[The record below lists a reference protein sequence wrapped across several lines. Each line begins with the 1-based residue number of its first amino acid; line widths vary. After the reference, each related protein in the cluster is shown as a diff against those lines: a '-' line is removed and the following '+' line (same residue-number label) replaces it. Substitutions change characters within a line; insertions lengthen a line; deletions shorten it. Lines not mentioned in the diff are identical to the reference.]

1 MNDLPQTD
9 SSFNSLIQTI
19 RQLRSDQGCPWDRKQ
34 STRSLKKYLVE
45 EFEEI
50 IGAIGNDD
58 PENLCE
64 ELGDFL
70 YLILMIGEI
79 SRDEGKFTIDQII
92 RTINEKLVR
101 RHPHVFG
108 ARQELGEA
116 ELRRQWEA
124 IKESEKAQRNR
135 S

>member
-1 MNDLPQTD
+1 MSQTH
-9 SSFNSLIQTI
+9 SSFNDLIQTI
-19 RQLRSDQGCPWDRKQ
+19 QQLRGDQGCPWDRKQ
-34 STRSLKKYLVE
+34 TTHSLKKYLVE

-50 IGAIGNDD
+50 IEAIDNND

-79 SRDEGKFTIDQII
+79 NRHEGKFTIDQII
-92 RTINEKLVR
+92 ASINEKLVR
-101 RHPHVFG
+101 RHPHVFDT
-108 ARQELGEA
+108 RKELGET
-116 ELRRQWEA
+116 ELRRQWA
-124 IKESEKAQRNR
+124 TIKESEKSRINK

>member
-9 SSFNSLIQTI
+9 SSFSSLIQTI

-92 RTINEKLVR
+92 STINEKLVR

-108 ARQELGEA
+108 TKKELGET

>member
-1 MNDLPQTD
+1 MSQTQPT
-9 SSFNSLIQTI
+9 FNELIQTI
-19 RQLRSDQGCPWDRKQ
+19 QQLRGNQGCPWDRKQ
-34 STRSLKKYLVE
+34 TTHSLKKYLVE

-50 IGAIGNDD
+50 IEAIDNND

-79 SRDEGKFTIDQII
+79 NRHEGKFTIDKII
-92 RTINEKLVR
+92 ASINEKLVR
-101 RHPHVFG
+101 RHPHVFDT
-108 ARQELGEA
+108 RRELGEA
-116 ELRRQWEA
+116 ELRRQWA
-124 IKESEKAQRNR
+124 NIKESEKSLVNK